1 MKLPI
6 EHKSFRQELFSREGS
21 LATRARMS
29 RSGRQ
34 APLAAKQFLR
44 CIFDD
49 MLAVTARWIFPVAG
63 PPVERGI
70 LVFDG
75 ERIVGIEP
83 HGSRK
88 PDRDFGNA
96 AILPGL
102 VNAHTHLDLTGMRGL
117 APPSPDFTNWLREV
131 IAHRR
136 QRTPDEIADDIR
148 EGLAESLRSGTTLI
162 GDVSGDGSSWAELA
176 DAPMRAVIYREM
188 LGLTKDRAERA
199 WQSAQQWL
207 GKCQP
212 TPTCRPGLSPHA
224 PYSTRV
230 SLIKAA
236 AGAGVPFAIHLA
248 ESAAERELLE
258 EHSGPFVSFLQELGV
273 WDPLGLAKSPEHVI
287 RLAAGTGPAL
297 FVHGNFLA
305 PTAPIPPSGT
315 VVLCPRTHHAFGHP
329 PHPVHELLARGVRVA
344 LGTDGLSSNPDLSIL
359 NEMRFLHAD
368 RPDLPTETV
377 LKMAT
382 LWGAEALGL
391 ADECGTLEPGR
402 SADFV
407 AVQLAD
413 EEESDPHELWLEGD
427 GEPAEVWFRGQSG

>member
-1 MKLPI
+1 MT
-6 EHKSFRQELFSREGS
+6 S
-21 LATRARMS
+21 
-29 RSGRQ
+29 
-34 APLAAKQFLR
+34 
-44 CIFDD
+44 
-49 MLAVTARWIFPVAG
+49 VTARWIFPVAG
-63 PPVERGI
+63 PPVEGGI

-75 ERIVGIEP
+75 ERIIGVEP

-88 PDRDFGNA
+88 PDTDFGNA

-117 APPSPDFTNWLREV
+117 APPTSDFTGWLREV

-136 QRTPDEIADDIR
+136 QRTPEQITADIR
-148 EGLAESLRSGTTLI
+148 EGISESLRSGTTLI
-162 GDVSGDGSSWAELA
+162 GDISGDGSSWAELTE
-176 DAPMRAVIYREM
+176 APLRSVVFREM
-188 LGLTKDRAERA
+188 IGLLKDRAEIA
-199 WQSAQQWL
+199 WQEAQQWL
-207 GKCQP
+207 GSCQP

-224 PYSTRV
+224 PYSVRV

-236 AGAGVPFAIHLA
+236 AGAGVPLAIHLA

-258 EHSGPFVSFLQELGV
+258 DHSGPFVSFLHGLIPLLDDIGV
-273 WDPLGLAKSPEHVI
+273 WGPVGLAKSPEHVI
-287 RLAAGTGPAL
+287 RLAATTAPAL

-305 PTAPIPPSGT
+305 PTAPIPPNGT

-329 PHPVHELLARGVRVA
+329 PHPVRELLARGVRVA

-368 RPDLPTETV
+368 RPDLPGETI

-382 LWGAEALGL
+382 LWGAEALGWG
-391 ADECGTLEPGR
+391 AECGSLEAGK

-407 AVQLAD
+407 VVRLGD
-413 EEESDPHELWLEGD
+413 ESASDPRELWLEGD
-427 GEPAEVWFRGQSG
+427 GEPSGICFQGSIH